1 MAKIPRKKGKST
13 KGTPPKDTVTSENLH
28 KPSGDKKVALNFLVD
43 SEFRKSLKAYA
54 LENDMSM
61 VKLLQKMFDFYKENH

>member
-13 KGTPPKDTVTSENLH
+13 KGTPPKETVSSENLH
-28 KPSGDKKVALNFLVD
+28 KPSNDKKVALNFLVD

-54 LENDMSM
+54 LEHDMSM
-61 VKLLQKMFDFYKENH
+61 VKLLQKMFDFYKEHH